1 MATLTIEQQTLY
13 YTDNRVRNEAPA
25 LVLVHGAGGTH
36 FSWGEVRAVK
46 FAAAYSLDLPGH
58 GRSPLP
64 GRTSVESYADT
75 VMAFVEALGL
85 KKVIVGGISMGGAI
99 AQAVGLRQPEWLVGL
114 ILVGTGATMPVG
126 EAILNHI
133 LPDFHQT
140 MRLIA
145 KLEWPK
151 GTDDAI
157 VERSY
162 QELASHD
169 PQVVYDD
176 FAACHAFDV
185 RPRLNQI
192 SVPTLI
198 LAGTA
203 DRLTPLP
210 QLEFLAHHIPQAKLA
225 LIEGAGHMMVLAR
238 PQLVA
243 ATIESWLS
251 TTLKRTP

>member
-1 MATLTIEQQTLY
+1 MPNLTINEQKIY
-13 YTDNRVRNEAPA
+13 YTDNRIMNEAPA

-58 GRSPLP
+58 GRSQPP
-64 GRTSVESYADT
+64 GRTSVEAYADD
-75 VMAFVEALGL
+75 VIAFVEALGL
-85 KKVIVGGISMGGAI
+85 KKVVVGGISMGGAI
-99 AQAVGLRQPEWLVGL
+99 AQAIGLRQPEWLAGL
-114 ILVGTGATMPVG
+114 ILVGTGVTMPVG
-126 EAILNHI
+126 EVILNHI
-133 LPDFHQT
+133 LPDFQAT

-151 GTDDAI
+151 GTDEAI
-157 VERSY
+157 LEQSY
-162 QELASHD
+162 QELVSHD
-169 PQVVYDD
+169 PQVVYAD

-185 RPRLNQI
+185 RPQLSQI
-192 SVPTLI
+192 TVPTLV

-210 QLEFLAHHIPQAKLA
+210 QLEFLAQNIPQAKLE

-238 PQLVA
+238 PQEISVV
-243 ATIESWLS
+243 IESWLN
-251 TTLKRTP
+251 TTLKQ

>member
-1 MATLTIEQQTLY
+1 MY

-36 FSWGEVRAVK
+36 FSWGEIRTVK

-64 GRTSVESYADT
+64 GRPSVDAYADT
-75 VMAFVEALGL
+75 VIAFVEALGL
-85 KKVIVGGISMGGAI
+85 KKVVVGGISMGGAI
-99 AQAVGLRQPEWLVGL
+99 AQAIALRQPEWLAGL

-151 GTDDAI
+151 GTDEAI

-169 PQVVYDD
+169 LQVVYDD

-185 RPRLNQI
+185 QPRLNQI

-210 QLEFLAHHIPQAKLA
+210 QLEFLAHNIPQAKLE

-243 ATIESWLS
+243 TTIESWLN
-251 TTLKRTP
+251 TTLNRTP

>member
-1 MATLTIEQQTLY
+1 
-13 YTDNRVRNEAPA
+13 
-25 LVLVHGAGGTH
+25 
-36 FSWGEVRAVK
+36 
-46 FAAAYSLDLPGH
+46 
-58 GRSPLP
+58 
-64 GRTSVESYADT
+64 
-75 VMAFVEALGL
+75 
-85 KKVIVGGISMGGAI
+85 
-99 AQAVGLRQPEWLVGL
+99 
-114 ILVGTGATMPVG
+114 MPVG
-126 EAILNHI
+126 EVILNHI